1 MAETVRLH
9 KAFSLVQERL
19 TKLFDESGVKRSFT
33 VPYVDGEPADAH
45 VAAEAGGDI
54 ATACVTPD
62 TSIALADGASKKASD
77 IKPGDVLYGIDGD
90 VRVRHVETS
99 VQPAVEIT
107 LNDGTTIVVSESHTF
122 SLPSGGYVEAG
133 EAHGQTLRILAGPA
147 QVKSVARIG
156 MQPVIRL
163 RVGGSHTYL
172 SNGIWSLE

>member
-1 MAETVRLH
+1 M
-9 KAFSLVQERL
+9 
-19 TKLFDESGVKRSFT
+19 
-33 VPYVDGEPADAH
+33 DGEPADAH